1 MSATNTMWRSLEQRN
16 AAVFVVAGVLY
27 VGFVIVSAITG
38 FTEITSI
45 WLGVAEIGTGF
56 GGLVVSI
63 IGVIGLY
70 PRLNDRV
77 PRLSGAALLAFV
89 LAVVGLAGT
98 VVWLVG
104 IVGLENAP
112 EAVPV
117 ALTALASLSIL
128 LIAAGFLLFAVAC
141 LRTNTPSRRVGY
153 LLFIPV
159 IMWVWHYVALAI
171 FGSTYLGTVIDYTV
185 IAATFLYLGYLLRTN
200 RVPPEHTGRSPREG
214 EPT

>member
-1 MSATNTMWRSLEQRN
+1 MAAPNTMWKSLERRN
-16 AAVFVVAGVLY
+16 AAVFYVAGVLY
-27 VGFVIVSAITG
+27 VGFVVVSAISG

-63 IGVIGLY
+63 IGVISLY

-77 PRLSGAALLAFV
+77 PRLSGSALLAFV
-89 LAVVGLAGT
+89 LAVVGLVGA

-104 IVGLENAP
+104 IIGLENAP
-112 EAVPV
+112 EAVPI
-117 ALTALASLSIL
+117 ALTALASLSVL
-128 LIAAGFLLFAVAC
+128 LIAVGFLLFAVAC

-153 LLFIPV
+153 LLLVPV

-185 IAATFLYLGYLLRTN
+185 IAAAFLYLGYLLRT
-200 RVPPEHTGRSPREG
+200 RHAPAGHADAAPA
-214 EPT
+214 

>member
-1 MSATNTMWRSLEQRN
+1 M
-16 AAVFVVAGVLY
+16 F
-27 VGFVIVSAITG
+27 
-38 FTEITSI
+38 
-45 WLGVAEIGTGF
+45 
-56 GGLVVSI
+56 
-63 IGVIGLY
+63 
-70 PRLNDRV
+70 
-77 PRLSGAALLAFV
+77 
-89 LAVVGLAGT
+89 AVVGLVGA

-104 IVGLENAP
+104 IIGLENAP

-141 LRTNTPSRRVGY
+141 LRTNTPSRKVGY
-153 LLFIPV
+153 LLVIPV
-159 IMWVWHYVALAI
+159 IVWIWHYVAFTI

-200 RVPPEHTGRSPREG
+200 HLPPENAGPSPREG

>member
-1 MSATNTMWRSLEQRN
+1 MSSNNTTRLESLEQRN
-16 AAVFVVAGVLY
+16 AAVFVIAGVLF
-27 VGFVIVSAITG
+27 VGFVIVSAISG
-38 FTEITSI
+38 FTEMTSI
-45 WLGVAEIGTGF
+45 WLGVAEVGTGL
-56 GGLVVSI
+56 GGLVASI
-63 IGVIGLY
+63 TGVLGLY
-70 PRLNDRV
+70 PQLNDRV

-89 LAVVGLAGT
+89 LAVVGLVGT

-104 IVGLENAP
+104 GVGLENAP

-153 LLFIPV
+153 LLVVPV

-185 IAATFLYLGYLLRTN
+185 IAAAFLYLGYLLRTN
-200 RVPPEHTGRSPREG
+200 HGSTEQAATA
-214 EPT
+214 TA